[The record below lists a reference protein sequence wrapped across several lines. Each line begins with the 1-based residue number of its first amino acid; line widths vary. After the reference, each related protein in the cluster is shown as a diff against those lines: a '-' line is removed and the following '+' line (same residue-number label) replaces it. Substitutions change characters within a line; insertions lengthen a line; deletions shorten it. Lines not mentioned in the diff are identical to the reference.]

1 MTPRPDAVGAAIS
14 YQFATWDHLA
24 VDAFAAN
31 TYSSTIPATNNRR
44 DPMTTATY
52 QPTKAEL
59 AARVRFCLKRC
70 KKNPA
75 NRPAAR
81 ELYAAEAALAAA

>member
-1 MTPRPDAVGAAIS
+1 
-14 YQFATWDHLA
+14 
-24 VDAFAAN
+24 
-31 TYSSTIPATNNRR
+31 
-44 DPMTTATY
+44 MTTATY

-75 NRPAAR
+75 NRHAAR